1 MKKGLKII
9 LYIVL
14 VFFLLVAAFFVWQ
27 FTKQVPTEG
36 NWKDT
41 LNVLG
46 SAEFNGHYV
55 TVKNVRNFQYDA
67 SGTPT
72 VEDRYDRTYDLAK
85 LTKAWYITVPF
96 DAGSPFAHT
105 FMSFEFSD
113 GNFLSITIEARL
125 TKSEQYTMF
134 NGLINNFPIMYIP
147 VDERDSVYVRTNI
160 YNDEVYVYPLKATP
174 YQARLLLTDMLV
186 RMNDLV
192 THPRWYNGFYAN
204 CTSSIADS
212 VNKIWPDLLPVFDWQ
227 VLLTNYADQ
236 LALDKGLIDTT
247 LPLDQARKRFDA
259 TATAQRVGYVADFS
273 KLIRLQGEASS
284 SNR

>member
-1 MKKGLKII
+1 M
-9 LYIVL
+9 
-14 VFFLLVAAFFVWQ
+14 
-27 FTKQVPTEG
+27 
-36 NWKDT
+36 
-41 LNVLG
+41 
-46 SAEFNGHYV
+46 
-55 TVKNVRNFQYDA
+55 
-67 SGTPT
+67 
-72 VEDRYDRTYDLAK
+72 
-85 LTKAWYITVPF
+85 PF

-113 GNFLSITIEARL
+113 GAYVSITIEARL
-125 TKSEQYTMF
+125 QKGQEYTMF

-147 VDERDSVYVRTNI
+147 ADERDSVYVRTNI

-212 VNKIWPDLLPVFDWQ
+212 VNKIWPGLLPAFDWQ

-247 LPLDQARKRFDA
+247 LPLDQARKKFDV
-259 TATAQRVGYVADFS
+259 TATAQKVGYVADFS
-273 KLIRLQGEASS
+273 KLIRLQGEATSS
-284 SNR
+284 FAR